1 MRDGLKIRPISFFI
15 FADVR
20 SDWIVE
26 RSFER
31 NIYWFVSEEYSNS
44 MIMASKFNYIKKIW
58 SLLSESRKKKTYFM
72 FLLIFLSM
80 FFESFGVGI
89 IIPLISVLSNSELLS
104 KNEFFVSIQGYLGNP
119 KLELLVLYTMIAMVL
134 VYSIRTVFLIYLTWR
149 QSVYVSEFQSELS
162 KSLFS
167 KYLRQS
173 YLFHLNRN
181 SAELIRNA
189 STEVTSLVS
198 MVQQGL
204 ILVTELI
211 TLFGI
216 SILLISM
223 EPLGSF
229 IVIGLISLA
238 GGIFFFL
245 TKKKLLELGLAR
257 QDSESKRI
265 KHFQQGLGG
274 VKDIKLYS
282 REAEFLNQYQ
292 VQIQRGAKVVQKYT
306 TLLALPRLWLEYIS
320 ILGLAGLVIGIL
332 LQGKPVSDIVVLVAL
347 FGAAAFRIMPSINRI
362 LVILQNIKFSLP
374 TIDLIYSEMTTI
386 GDEPFEASEKGS
398 LQFNSKIEAK
408 NIHLSFGEHEI
419 LKGISLSIEKGKTV
433 GFIGE
438 SGAGKS
444 TFIDIFLGLL
454 KPTQGSICIDGV
466 SIQKGMR
473 SWQNLI
479 GYVSQSIY
487 LTDDTL
493 RRNIAFGLSD
503 DQIDENSIQN
513 AVRLAQL
520 QNFVDTT
527 PNGLDTIVG
536 ERGVR
541 LSGGQRQRIGIARA
555 LYHNPSVLVLDE
567 ATSSLDIE
575 TEKGVMEAIN
585 ALHGV
590 KTILIIAHRL
600 STLDSCD
607 VIFKLNNGY
616 LVEERIVNNNLK

>member
-1 MRDGLKIRPISFFI
+1 MINLQK
-15 FADVR
+15 
-20 SDWIVE
+20 
-26 RSFER
+26 
-31 NIYWFVSEEYSNS
+31 SNS
-44 MIMASKFNYIKKIW
+44 NYVKKIW
-58 SLLSESRKKKTYFM
+58 FLFNESRKRKTYFM
-72 FLLIFLSM
+72 FFLIFLSM

-89 IIPLISVLSNSELLS
+89 VIPLISVLTDARLLS
-104 KNEFFVSIQGYLGNP
+104 ENSFFVSLLNYIGNP
-119 KLELLVLYTMIAMVL
+119 KVEVLILYSMISMVVVYT
-134 VYSIRTVFLIYLTWR
+134 IRTIFLIYLTWS
-149 QSVYVSEFQSELS
+149 QATYSSEFQAELS

-181 SAELIRNA
+181 SSELIRNT
-189 STEVTSLVS
+189 STEVSTLVS
-198 MVQQGL
+198 MVQQ
-204 ILVTELI
+204 ILVLGTELI
-211 TLFGI
+211 TLLGI
-216 SILLISM
+216 SFLLVSM
-223 EPLGSF
+223 EPIGAL
-229 IVIGLISLA
+229 IVIGLISFA
-238 GGIFFFL
+238 GGIFFYF

-257 QDSESKRI
+257 QDSESERL

-274 VKDIKLYS
+274 VKDIKLYA
-282 REAEFLNQYQ
+282 RETEFLNQYQ
-292 VQIQRGAKVVQKYT
+292 VQIDRGAKVVRKYT

-320 ILGLAGLVIGIL
+320 IIGLAGLVIGIL
-332 LQGKPVSDIVVLVAL
+332 IQGKPVSDIVVLIAL

-362 LVILQNIKFSLP
+362 LIILQNIKFSLP
-374 TIDLIYSEMTTI
+374 TIDLIYSEMADI
-386 GDEPFEASEKGS
+386 GDESDSGSENGS
-398 LQFNSKIEAK
+398 IQFKSKIEAK
-408 NIHLSFGEHEI
+408 NIHLSFGDHEI

-454 KPTQGSICIDGV
+454 EPTEGSIYIDDV
-466 SIQKGMR
+466 PIQKGKR

-479 GYVSQSIY
+479 GYVSQTIY

-503 DQIDENSIQN
+503 EQIDEKAIQN

-520 QNFVDTT
+520 QSFVETT

-567 ATSSLDIE
+567 ATSSLDVE

-600 STLDSCD
+600 STLDHCD

-616 LVEERIVNNNLK
+616 LAEERIVSDNSK